1 LLIALLDWAGSYRMR
16 DDSSGFAA
24 HQQLFEGFIGSKL
37 QLMDRAEVM
46 AFASTIR
53 RTN

>member
-16 DDSSGFAA
+16 DDSSGFAV
-24 HQQLFEGFIGSKL
+24 HQRLFEGFTGSKL
-37 QLMDRAEVM
+37 QMKDRTEVM
-46 AFASTIR
+46 AFASTMR